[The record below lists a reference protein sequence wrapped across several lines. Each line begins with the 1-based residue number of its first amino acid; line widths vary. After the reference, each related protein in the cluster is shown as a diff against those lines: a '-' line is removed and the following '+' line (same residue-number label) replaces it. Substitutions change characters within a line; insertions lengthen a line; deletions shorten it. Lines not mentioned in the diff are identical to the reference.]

1 MKKAILITVL
11 ALMAGFGLRAQNVE
25 ETLEDETVLQADSL
39 LVNKTIYEVMPS
51 NVSLN
56 QSVEIGSALASQI
69 ASNGRRQF
77 SGYRVRLY
85 VGSSQSARSQS
96 ARIFDSFKKLYP
108 DIPAYRIFSS
118 PNFRVVAGNFRT
130 RLEAENFAR
139 AIKSSFPAASVMR
152 DKFKYPAI
160 GRVNTVAVDTTTVAV
175 PLIGE

>member
-1 MKKAILITVL
+1 MKKVILITVL

-25 ETLEDETVLQADSL
+25 ETMMDETMLQTDSL

-51 NVSLN
+51 NVRLN
-56 QSVEIGSALASQI
+56 QSVEISSALDNQI
-69 ASNGRRQF
+69 VSNGHRQF
-77 SGYRVRLY
+77 NGYRVRLY

-96 ARIFDSFKKLYP
+96 SHVLDSFKKLYP
-108 DIPAYRIFSS
+108 DVPAYRIYSS

-139 AIKSSFPAASVMR
+139 AIKGSFPAASVMR

-160 GRVNTVAVDTTTVAV
+160 GRVNTVAVDTTTVAA
-175 PLIGE
+175 PLIEE

>member
-1 MKKAILITVL
+1 MKKAIFITVL
-11 ALMAGFGLRAQNVE
+11 ALLTSFGLCAQNVE
-25 ETLEDETVLQADSL
+25 DALEDETVLLADSL

-56 QSVEIGSALASQI
+56 QSVEISSALDNQI
-69 ASNGRRQF
+69 AGNEHKQFNGY
-77 SGYRVRLY
+77 SVRLY

-96 ARIFDSFKKLYP
+96 ARILDTFRKMYP
-108 DIPAYRIFSS
+108 DVPAYRIYIS

-139 AIKSSFPAASVMR
+139 AIKGSFPAASVMR

-160 GRVNTVAVDTTTVAV
+160 GRVSSIAADTTSVAA
-175 PLIGE
+175 PLIVE

>member
-1 MKKAILITVL
+1 MKKVIIITVL
-11 ALMAGFGLRAQNVE
+11 ALFAGFGLRAQNLE

-39 LVNKTIYEVMPS
+39 LVNKTIYEAMPS

-56 QSVEIGSALASQI
+56 QSVEIRSALADQI
-69 ASNGRRQF
+69 AGNGRRQF
-77 SGYRVRLY
+77 NGYRVRLY

-96 ARIFDSFKKLYP
+96 ARILDLFKVLYP
-108 DIPAYRIFSS
+108 DVPAYRIYSS

-139 AIKSSFPAASVMR
+139 AIKGSFPAASVMR

-160 GRVNTVAVDTTTVAV
+160 GRVNTVAVDTAVVAA
-175 PLIGE
+175 PLIEE